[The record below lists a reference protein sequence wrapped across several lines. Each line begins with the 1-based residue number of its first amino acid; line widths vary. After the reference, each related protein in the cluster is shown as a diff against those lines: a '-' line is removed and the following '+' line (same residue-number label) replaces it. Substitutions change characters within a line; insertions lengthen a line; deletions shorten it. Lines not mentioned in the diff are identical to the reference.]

1 MKFRYLGKSG
11 LVVSELALGTMTFG
25 APGWGCDARESHRI
39 IAAYLAAGG
48 TMIDTADVYAKG
60 ETESIIGSYM
70 SSMKRDEIILA
81 TKCNFPLVSAPNKI
95 GSNRKHLVSSLEASL
110 KRLKTDYVDIYY
122 LHRSDPSVPPE
133 EIMETLDILL
143 RQSKILYV
151 ACSNLPAWRIVLD
164 QSAAGRRNMCGF
176 ICGQYMY
183 NLVDRTCEQEIIPA
197 MLHEGIGF
205 LCWSPLA
212 GGMLTGKYNTSADV
226 PKGSRFDLR
235 KSLDIPR
242 FWTERGRQVAR
253 EFVEIA
259 KELDVPAAKLAVAW
273 LLSKNFVSSV
283 LLGARSVE
291 QLSVS
296 LGATDYSLPYEVKTR
311 LDALSEPA
319 RNYLWSF
326 NEETNEQFRAR
337 GKAFPGTIIC

>member
-1 MKFRYLGKSG
+1 MKYRYLGKSG

-25 APGWGCDARESHRI
+25 APGWGCDANEAHRI
-39 IAAYLAAGG
+39 IAAYLDAGG

-60 ETESIIGSYM
+60 QTESIIGDYM
-70 SSMKRDEIILA
+70 GNMKRDEILLA
-81 TKCNFPLVSAPNKI
+81 TKCGFPMGTAPNMT
-95 GSNRKHLVSSLEASL
+95 GSNRKHIVGSVEASL
-110 KRLKTDYVDIYY
+110 RRLKTDYIDIYY
-122 LHRSDPSVPPE
+122 LHRPDPSVPPE
-133 EIMETLDILL
+133 EVMETLDILV
-143 RQSKILYV
+143 RQGKILHV

-164 QSAAGRRNMCGF
+164 NSAAARRQMTGF
-176 ICGQYMY
+176 ACGQYMY
-183 NLVDRTCEQEIIPA
+183 NLVDRHCEQEIIPA

-212 GGMLTGKYNTSADV
+212 GGMLAGKYDTAASV
-226 PKGSRFDLR
+226 PQGSRFDLR

-242 FWTERGRQVAR
+242 FWTEQGRHVAG
-253 EFVEIA
+253 EFLKIA
-259 KELDVPAAKLAVAW
+259 KELDVAPAKLAVAW
-273 LLSKNFVSSV
+273 LLSRKFVSSV

-296 LGATDYSLPYEVKTR
+296 LEATDYDLPESVKAR
-311 LDALSEPA
+311 LDSLSEPA
-319 RNYLWSF
+319 KNYLWSF